1 MRQVEQC
8 LVSSISLY
16 VEREMIDGRCQ
27 LMKAPVAFSR
37 PRALKWFME
46 RSRGRHSTCKSCVLS
61 LSAAFGC
68 VWLLANFGFPRYYA
82 DLKKKSQ
89 SSNCIIVKI
98 SDWIKMQLTIF
109 YYYKSVSI
117 NTSLKRN
124 LIVREMLWLIVYLF
138 MRLKLSVCLPVCT
151 DGVLNVCIHYNI
163 LY

>member
-1 MRQVEQC
+1 
-8 LVSSISLY
+8 
-16 VEREMIDGRCQ
+16 
-27 LMKAPVAFSR
+27 
-37 PRALKWFME
+37 ME

-68 VWLLANFGFPRYYA
+68 VSGCWLTSAFLAGNYA

-124 LIVREMLWLIVYLF
+124 LIVREML
-138 MRLKLSVCLPVCT
+138 
-151 DGVLNVCIHYNI
+151 
-163 LY
+163 